1 MRRVFGEPRP
11 ECSSLPCCPPPL
23 FPYRDSR
30 LPHSAEDTSLP
41 SLPATFSPSVS
52 LCLLRLQQRP
62 QCGKVDGGGKGSV
75 SKLGCKALG
84 GWLGVC
90 KGGLHSFQEWVQAC
104 PPPRCSQ
111 ASARL
116 PSSPQFAEKRQV
128 VRIRAG
134 QEHRA
139 EGRPWTPAPRGRD
152 RAEEASAA
160 SEPP

>member
-1 MRRVFGEPRP
+1 MGNPDQ
-11 ECSSLPCCPPPL
+11 SAPL
-23 FPYRDSR
+23 SPAV
-30 LPHSAEDTSLP
+30 LPHSFLTGTPVSSTLLKTHPSPRCLQP
-41 SLPATFSPSVS
+41 SLHLSPSACSGCNSRHGVA
-52 LCLLRLQQRP
+52 RWT
-62 QCGKVDGGGKGSV
+62 GGGKGSV

-116 PSSPQFAEKRQV
+116 PSSPQFEEKRQV

-139 EGRPWTPAPRGRD
+139 LGRPWTPAPRGRD

-160 SEPP
+160 LEPP